1 MLTAKAELDDRLAG
15 FGNEANDYVSKP
27 FHVEE
32 LAARVNAQLSIGK
45 AMDLE
50 LEFGDI
56 VLDYKLS
63 KLRCITN
70 QEDTGDLNLS
80 DMGTMGNGGGPGGG
94 PGEGFPG
101 GGFPSGEFP
110 GGDFPSGDFS
120 GGDFPG
126 GEFPDG
132 GVPGGNF
139 SGSEFPDNDF

>member
-15 FGNEANDYVSKP
+15 FENGANDYVPKP

-80 DMGTMGNGGGPGGG
+80 DMGTMGNGGLGGV